1 MHVKHVEQSADWS
14 VGSLSYDDRVIYE
27 TKWKEE
33 EGLRVVW
40 LTYQPAVTVGKSIT
54 VEQQLHEQQ
63 LQSKIAFKRQKSF
76 TRKSKRGHSQKH

>member
-1 MHVKHVEQSADWS
+1 MNDKNEEQSADWS

-63 LQSKIAFKRQKSF
+63 LHEQQLQSKNRL
-76 TRKSKRGHSQKH
+76 